1 MRDQIGF
8 KSTLDI
14 ICSLIFLSIPL
25 EFVCDGQ
32 SDCIDDF
39 DETSCEYIIVRK
51 GYKKIPPPYGKII
64 L

>member
-1 MRDQIGF
+1 MF
-8 KSTLDI
+8 V
-14 ICSLIFLSIPL
+14 SIPL

-51 GYKKIPPPYGKII
+51 GYKKIPPPYGKMMVS
-64 L
+64 LC